1 MKNEQKNW
9 WRTWLS
15 FQLVMVCMLLSGV
28 SATYAAVEQTPD
40 KITVSGNVRDNAG
53 EPLIGATV
61 RVKGQSAGT
70 ITDVDGNY
78 SLKSVPRTGILE
90 FSYVGMQN
98 KEVPVAGKKTIHVML
113 TDDALQLEQVVV
125 IGYGSVK
132 KSDVTGAV
140 ASVKTEALKQIPS
153 NSVEGL
159 LQGRAA
165 GLQVVNASQDPG
177 AGSTVRIRGG
187 SSLRGSNS
195 PLVVV
200 DGFPLGD
207 AGDLKQ
213 INPAD
218 IVNME
223 ILKDASASAIYGSR
237 GANGVIMITTKRA
250 KTGTTTVTVRQQVTI
265 SQFDSEL
272 DLWRDPVMMAS
283 LNNESRINGGLDPLY
298 IGKTSS
304 TGVYY
309 PSIEE
314 LQTTWTTNTRWDDL
328 VFRDTPVSNNTTAT
342 VSSSNDKTNF
352 NLSANYYTDNG
363 MYIKDSYSKGGYNLS
378 IDHNIYDNF
387 KVRFS
392 NILSR
397 GTRNSNGGLAY
408 WRNPIYPVYDD
419 GGDYYLTNASDFG
432 HPMAITDLKK
442 NKSKTLDV
450 ISSGALEWQLL
461 PYLKLTTQLN
471 YKYGTSVSDQY
482 YPKKY
487 TEAGT
492 FSNGQ
497 GQIDNW
503 EGHNL
508 VSETFANFQKAFD
521 KHDIGAMVGYSYE
534 YYMSRSSGQT
544 AKDFVNESLGNENM
558 GAGNPEKNVITNG
571 YSDNKLIS
579 GMLRLNYVYNNK
591 YLLTFTARTDG
602 SSKFG
607 KNNKWAMFPSGAVS
621 WKAHEESFIKN
632 LNVFDELKFRFSY
645 GISGNQ
651 GISPYQTLSR
661 YGTDKYYNDGNWVTT
676 IGPGYVSGW
685 TGPGWIYRVWSGI
698 PNPDLKWETTAQS
711 DFGIDMAF
719 LDRRLRVSFDYY
731 DKQTRDLLRERNL
744 ALSSGYDKMWVND
757 GKIQNRGF
765 EVTVDADII
774 HTKDWKLNGTLI
786 YSRNRNKVLDLG
798 SSLESG
804 LITDP
809 MTGTLFEFSGNNLEQ
824 YRDYTNVL
832 AIGQPV
838 NAFYGYKVNGIV
850 QTLDEGVRAGL
861 SGDYANPGE
870 FKYMNLNGDEEI
882 TEADKAIIG
891 DPNPDFTASLALSL
905 SWKKFDVSIFL
916 NGVFGQDVVN
926 TKAFGEP
933 SNAPFRWTPDNP
945 TNRYPSLRDGRQ
957 VKFSDWWL
965 EDGSFLRVQNLNV
978 GYTFDL
984 PKQSFLS
991 KARLYVNASNLYTFT
1006 KFDGYDPEVGL
1017 DGIYGGG
1024 YPRLRKFT
1032 FGLDL
1037 TF

>member
-1 MKNEQKNW
+1 MKNESKSW
-9 WRTWLS
+9 WHVFLS
-15 FQLVMVCMLLSGV
+15 WQIMALCMFFSNIPV
-28 SATYAAVEQTPD
+28 SYAQSPD
-40 KITVSGNVRDNAG
+40 KITVAG
-53 EPLIGATV
+53 CVKDAAGDFLIGATV
-61 RVKGQSAGT
+61 QVKGISGGT
-70 ITDVDGNY
+70 ITDIDGNY
-78 SLKSVPRTGILE
+78 ILKDVPRTATLV

-98 KEVPVAGKKTIHVML
+98 KEVPVNGKSTINVTL
-113 TDDALQLEQVVV
+113 LDDALQLEQVVV

-132 KSDVTGAV
+132 KSDVTGSV
-140 ASVKTEALKQIPS
+140 TSVKTEALKEIPA

-165 GLQVVNASQDPG
+165 GLQVINSSQDPG
-177 AGSTVRIRGG
+177 AGATVRIRGG
-187 SSLRGSNS
+187 SSLRGSNA

-213 INPAD
+213 INPSD

-250 KTGTTTVTVRQQVTI
+250 KTGTTNITVRQQITL
-265 SQFDSEL
+265 SQFDTKL
-272 DLWRDPVMMAS
+272 DLWRDPVLMAS

-298 IGKTSS
+298 VGKVSS

-309 PSIEE
+309 PSVEE

-342 VSSSNDKTNF
+342 ISSSNDRTVF
-352 NLSANYYTDNG
+352 NLSANFYTDNG
-363 MYIKDSYSKGGYNLS
+363 MYIKDDYTKGGYNLS
-378 IDHNIYDNF
+378 VDHNIYDNF

-397 GTRNSNGGLAY
+397 GVRNANGGLSY
-408 WRNPIYPVYDD
+408 WRNPIYPVYDEN
-419 GGDYYLTNASDFG
+419 GDYYLTNASDFS
-432 HPMAITDLKK
+432 HPMAITDLQK
-442 NKSKTLDV
+442 NETKSLDV
-450 ISSGALEWQLL
+450 ISSVALEWQLF
-461 PYLKLTTQLN
+461 PFLKLTSQLN
-471 YKYGTSVSDQY
+471 YKFGKSVSDRY

-487 TEAGT
+487 TEAGE

-497 GQIDNW
+497 AEIENW

-508 VSETFANFQKAFD
+508 VSETFANFQKKFD

-534 YYMSRSSGQT
+534 YYMSRSSGLT
-544 AKDFVNESLGNENM
+544 GKDFVNEALGNENM
-558 GAGNPEKNVITNG
+558 GAGNPEKNEIWNG
-571 YSDNKLIS
+571 YSDNKLVS
-579 GMLRLNYVYNNK
+579 GMFRLNYVYDNK
-591 YLLTFTARTDG
+591 YLLTLTARADG

-661 YGTDKYYNDGNWVTT
+661 YGTDKYYNDGSWATT

-685 TGPGWIYRVWSGI
+685 TGPGWIYRVWSCI
-698 PNPDLKWETTAQS
+698 PNPDLKWETTAQA

-719 LDRRLRVSFDYY
+719 LNRRLRVSFDYY
-731 DKQTRDLLRERNL
+731 DKQTSDLLRERNL

-765 EVTVDADII
+765 EVTVDADILQ
-774 HTKDWKLNGTLI
+774 TKDWQLSGTLI
-786 YSRNRNKVLDLG
+786 YSRNRNKVKDLG
-798 SSLESG
+798 NTLESG
-804 LITDP
+804 LVTDP
-809 MTGTLFEFSGNNLEQ
+809 MTGMLFEYSGNSLEQ
-824 YRDYTNVL
+824 YRDYTNIL

-838 NAFYGYKVNGIV
+838 NVFYGYKVDGIV
-850 QTLDEGVRAGL
+850 QTLNEGIDAGL

-870 FKYMNLNGDEEI
+870 FKYMNLNGDSEI
-882 TEADKAIIG
+882 SEADKTIIG
-891 DPNPDFTASLALSL
+891 DPNPDFTASLALNL
-905 SWKKFDVSIFL
+905 SWKKFDVSVFL
-916 NGVFGQDVVN
+916 NGVFGQDVLN

-933 SNAPFRWTPDNP
+933 SNSPLRWTPDNP
-945 TNRYPSLRDGRQ
+945 TNKYPSLRDGRQ
-957 VKFSDWWL
+957 VKISDWWI
-965 EDGSFLRVQNLNV
+965 EDGSFLRVQNLNI

-984 PKQSFLS
+984 PKKSFLS
-991 KARLYVNASNLYTFT
+991 KARIYMNASNLYTFT
-1006 KFDGYDPEVGL
+1006 KFKGYDPEVGL
-1017 DGIYGGG
+1017 DGVYSGG
-1024 YPRLRKFT
+1024 YPRLRKWT

>member
-1 MKNEQKNW
+1 MKNESKSW
-9 WRTWLS
+9 WHVFLS
-15 FQLVMVCMLLSGV
+15 WQIMALCMFFSNIPV
-28 SATYAAVEQTPD
+28 SYAQSPD
-40 KITVSGNVRDNAG
+40 KITVAG
-53 EPLIGATV
+53 CVKDAAGDFLIGATV
-61 RVKGQSAGT
+61 QVKGISGGT
-70 ITDVDGNY
+70 ITDIDGNY
-78 SLKSVPRTGILE
+78 ILKDVPRTATLV

-98 KEVPVAGKKTIHVML
+98 KEVPVNGKSTINVTL
-113 TDDALQLEQVVV
+113 LDDALQLEQVVV

-132 KSDVTGAV
+132 KSDVTGSV
-140 ASVKTEALKQIPS
+140 TSVKTEALKEIPA

-165 GLQVVNASQDPG
+165 GLQVINSSQDRG
-177 AGSTVRIRGG
+177 AGATVRISGG
-187 SSLRGSNS
+187 SSLRGSNA

-213 INPAD
+213 INPSD

-250 KTGTTTVTVRQQVTI
+250 KTGTTNITVRQQITL
-265 SQFDSEL
+265 SQFDTKL
-272 DLWRDPVMMAS
+272 DLWRDPVLMAS

-298 IGKTSS
+298 VGKVSS

-309 PSIEE
+309 PSVEE

-342 VSSSNDKTNF
+342 ISSSNDRTVF
-352 NLSANYYTDNG
+352 NLSANFYTDNG
-363 MYIKDSYSKGGYNLS
+363 MYIKDDYTKGGYNLS
-378 IDHNIYDNF
+378 VDHNIYDNF

-397 GTRNSNGGLAY
+397 GVRNANGGLSY
-408 WRNPIYPVYDD
+408 WRNPIYPVYDEN
-419 GGDYYLTNASDFG
+419 GDYYLTNASDFS
-432 HPMAITDLKK
+432 HPMAITDLQK
-442 NKSKTLDV
+442 NETKSLDV
-450 ISSGALEWQLL
+450 ISSVALEWQLF
-461 PYLKLTTQLN
+461 PFLKLTSQLN
-471 YKYGTSVSDQY
+471 YKFGKSVSDRY

-487 TEAGT
+487 TEAGE

-497 GQIDNW
+497 AEIENW

-508 VSETFANFQKAFD
+508 VSETFANFQKKFD

-534 YYMSRSSGQT
+534 YYMSRSSGLT
-544 AKDFVNESLGNENM
+544 GKDFVNEALGNENM
-558 GAGNPEKNVITNG
+558 GAGNPEKNEIWNG
-571 YSDNKLIS
+571 YSDNKLVS
-579 GMLRLNYVYNNK
+579 GMFRLNYVYDNK
-591 YLLTFTARTDG
+591 YLLTLTARADG

-661 YGTDKYYNDGNWVTT
+661 YGTDKYYNDGSWATT

-698 PNPDLKWETTAQS
+698 PNPDLKWETTAQA

-719 LDRRLRVSFDYY
+719 LNRRLRVSFDYY
-731 DKQTRDLLRERNL
+731 DKQTSDLLRERNL

-765 EVTVDADII
+765 EVTVDADILQ
-774 HTKDWKLNGTLI
+774 TKDWQLSGTLI
-786 YSRNRNKVLDLG
+786 YSRNRNKVKDLG
-798 SSLESG
+798 NTLESG
-804 LITDP
+804 LVTDP
-809 MTGTLFEFSGNNLEQ
+809 MTGMLFEYSGNSLEQ
-824 YRDYTNVL
+824 YRDYTNIL

-838 NAFYGYKVNGIV
+838 NVFYGYKVDGIV
-850 QTLDEGVRAGL
+850 QTLNEGIDAGL

-870 FKYMNLNGDEEI
+870 FKYMNLNGDSEI
-882 TEADKAIIG
+882 SEADKTIIG
-891 DPNPDFTASLALSL
+891 DPNPDFTASLALNL
-905 SWKKFDVSIFL
+905 SWKKFDVSVFL
-916 NGVFGQDVVN
+916 NGVFGQDVLN

-933 SNAPFRWTPDNP
+933 SNSPLRWTPDNP
-945 TNRYPSLRDGRQ
+945 TNKYPSLRDGRQ
-957 VKFSDWWL
+957 VKISDWWI
-965 EDGSFLRVQNLNV
+965 EDGSFLRVQNLNI

-984 PKQSFLS
+984 PKKSFLS
-991 KARLYVNASNLYTFT
+991 KARIYMNASNLYTFT
-1006 KFDGYDPEVGL
+1006 KFKGYDPEVGL
-1017 DGIYGGG
+1017 DGVYSGG
-1024 YPRLRKFT
+1024 YPRLRKWT

>member
-1 MKNEQKNW
+1 MKNESKSW
-9 WRTWLS
+9 WHVFLS
-15 FQLVMVCMLLSGV
+15 WQIVALCMFFSNIPV
-28 SATYAAVEQTPD
+28 SYAQSPD
-40 KITVSGNVRDNAG
+40 KITVAG
-53 EPLIGATV
+53 CVKDAAGDFLIGATV
-61 RVKGQSAGT
+61 QVKGISGGT
-70 ITDVDGNY
+70 ITDIDGNY
-78 SLKSVPRTGILE
+78 ILKDVPRTATLV

-98 KEVPVAGKKTIHVML
+98 KEVPVNGKSTINVTL
-113 TDDALQLEQVVV
+113 LDDALQLEQVVV

-132 KSDVTGAV
+132 KSDVTGSV
-140 ASVKTEALKQIPS
+140 TSVKTEALKEIPA

-165 GLQVVNASQDPG
+165 GLQVINSSQDPG
-177 AGSTVRIRGG
+177 AGATVRIRGG
-187 SSLRGSNS
+187 SSLRGSNA

-213 INPAD
+213 INPSD

-250 KTGTTTVTVRQQVTI
+250 KTGTTNITVRQQITL
-265 SQFDSEL
+265 SQFDTKL
-272 DLWRDPVMMAS
+272 DLWRDPVLMAS

-298 IGKTSS
+298 VGKVSS

-309 PSIEE
+309 PSVEE

-342 VSSSNDKTNF
+342 ISSSNDRTVF
-352 NLSANYYTDNG
+352 NLSANFYTDNG
-363 MYIKDSYSKGGYNLS
+363 MYIKDDYTKGGYNLS
-378 IDHNIYDNF
+378 VDHNIYDNF

-397 GTRNSNGGLAY
+397 GVRNANGGLAY
-408 WRNPIYPVYDD
+408 WRNPIYPVYDEN
-419 GGDYYLTNASDFG
+419 GDYYLTNASDFS
-432 HPMAITDLKK
+432 HPMAITDLQK
-442 NKSKTLDV
+442 NETKSLDV
-450 ISSGALEWQLL
+450 ISSVALEWQLF
-461 PYLKLTTQLN
+461 PFLKLTSQLN
-471 YKYGTSVSDQY
+471 YKFGKSVSDRY

-487 TEAGT
+487 TEAGE

-497 GQIDNW
+497 AEIENW

-508 VSETFANFQKAFD
+508 VSETFANFQKKFD

-534 YYMSRSSGQT
+534 YYMSRSSGLT
-544 AKDFVNESLGNENM
+544 GKDFVNEALGNENM
-558 GAGNPEKNVITNG
+558 GAGNPEKNEIWNG
-571 YSDNKLIS
+571 YSDNKLVS
-579 GMLRLNYVYNNK
+579 GMFRLNYVYDNK
-591 YLLTFTARTDG
+591 YLLTLTARADG

-661 YGTDKYYNDGNWVTT
+661 YGTDKYYNDGSWATT

-698 PNPDLKWETTAQS
+698 PNPDLKWETTAQA

-719 LDRRLRVSFDYY
+719 LNRRLRVSFDYY
-731 DKQTRDLLRERNL
+731 DKQTSDLLRERNL

-765 EVTVDADII
+765 EVTVDADILQ
-774 HTKDWKLNGTLI
+774 TKDWQLSGTLI
-786 YSRNRNKVLDLG
+786 YSRNRNKVKDLG
-798 SSLESG
+798 NTLESG
-804 LITDP
+804 LVTDP
-809 MTGTLFEFSGNNLEQ
+809 MTGMLFEYSGNSLEQ
-824 YRDYTNVL
+824 YRDYTNIL

-838 NAFYGYKVNGIV
+838 NVFYGYKVDGIV
-850 QTLDEGVRAGL
+850 QTLNEGIDAGL

-870 FKYMNLNGDEEI
+870 FKYMNLNGDSEI
-882 TEADKAIIG
+882 SEADKTIIG
-891 DPNPDFTASLALSL
+891 DPNPDFTASLALNL
-905 SWKKFDVSIFL
+905 SWKKFDVSVFL
-916 NGVFGQDVVN
+916 NGVFGQDVLN

-933 SNAPFRWTPDNP
+933 SNSPLRWTPDNP
-945 TNRYPSLRDGRQ
+945 TNKYPSLRDGRQ
-957 VKFSDWWL
+957 VKISDWWI
-965 EDGSFLRVQNLNV
+965 EDGSFLRVQNLNI

-984 PKQSFLS
+984 PKKSFLS
-991 KARLYVNASNLYTFT
+991 KARIYMNASNLYTFT
-1006 KFDGYDPEVGL
+1006 KFKGYDPEVGL
-1017 DGIYGGG
+1017 NGVYSGG
-1024 YPRLRKFT
+1024 YPRLRKWT

>member
-1 MKNEQKNW
+1 MKNESKSW
-9 WRTWLS
+9 WHVFLS
-15 FQLVMVCMLLSGV
+15 WQIMALCMFFSNIPV
-28 SATYAAVEQTPD
+28 SYAQSPD
-40 KITVSGNVRDNAG
+40 KITVAG
-53 EPLIGATV
+53 CVKDAAGDFLIGATV
-61 RVKGQSAGT
+61 QVKGISGGT
-70 ITDVDGNY
+70 ITDIDGNY
-78 SLKSVPRTGILE
+78 ILKDVPRTATLV

-98 KEVPVAGKKTIHVML
+98 KEVPVNGKSTINVTL
-113 TDDALQLEQVVV
+113 LDDALQLEQVVV

-132 KSDVTGAV
+132 KSDVTGSV
-140 ASVKTEALKQIPS
+140 TSVKTEALKEIPA

-165 GLQVVNASQDPG
+165 GLQVINSSQDPG
-177 AGSTVRIRGG
+177 AGATVRIRGG
-187 SSLRGSNS
+187 SSLRGSNA

-213 INPAD
+213 INPSD

-250 KTGTTTVTVRQQVTI
+250 KTGTTNITVRQQITL
-265 SQFDSEL
+265 SQFDTKL
-272 DLWRDPVMMAS
+272 DLWRDPVLMAS

-298 IGKTSS
+298 VGKVSS

-309 PSIEE
+309 PSVEE

-342 VSSSNDKTNF
+342 ISSSNDRTVF
-352 NLSANYYTDNG
+352 NLSANFYTDNG
-363 MYIKDSYSKGGYNLS
+363 MYIKDDYTKGGYNLS
-378 IDHNIYDNF
+378 VDHNIYDNF

-397 GTRNSNGGLAY
+397 GVRNANGGLSY
-408 WRNPIYPVYDD
+408 WRNPIYPVYDEN
-419 GGDYYLTNASDFG
+419 GDYYLTNASDFS
-432 HPMAITDLKK
+432 HPMAITDLQK
-442 NKSKTLDV
+442 NETKSLDV
-450 ISSGALEWQLL
+450 ISSVALEWQLF
-461 PYLKLTTQLN
+461 PFLKLTSQLN
-471 YKYGTSVSDQY
+471 YKFGKSVSDRY

-487 TEAGT
+487 TEAGE

-497 GQIDNW
+497 AEIENW

-508 VSETFANFQKAFD
+508 VSETFANFQKKFD

-534 YYMSRSSGQT
+534 YYMSRSSGLT
-544 AKDFVNESLGNENM
+544 GKDFVNEALGNENM
-558 GAGNPEKNVITNG
+558 GAGNPEKNEIWNG
-571 YSDNKLIS
+571 YSDNKLVS
-579 GMLRLNYVYNNK
+579 GMFRLNYVYDNK
-591 YLLTFTARTDG
+591 YLLTLTARADG

-661 YGTDKYYNDGNWVTT
+661 YGTDKYYNDGSWATT

-698 PNPDLKWETTAQS
+698 PNPDLKWETTAQA

-719 LDRRLRVSFDYY
+719 LNHRLRVSFDYY
-731 DKQTRDLLRERNL
+731 DKQTSDLLRERNL

-765 EVTVDADII
+765 EVTVDADILQ
-774 HTKDWKLNGTLI
+774 TKDWQLSGTLI
-786 YSRNRNKVLDLG
+786 YSRNRNKVKDLG
-798 SSLESG
+798 NTLESG
-804 LITDP
+804 LVTDP
-809 MTGTLFEFSGNNLEQ
+809 MTGMLFEYSGNSLEQ
-824 YRDYTNVL
+824 YRDYTNIL

-838 NAFYGYKVNGIV
+838 NVFYGYKVDGIV
-850 QTLDEGVRAGL
+850 QTLNEGIDAGL

-870 FKYMNLNGDEEI
+870 FKYMNLNGDSEI
-882 TEADKAIIG
+882 SEADKTIIG
-891 DPNPDFTASLALSL
+891 DPNPDFTASLALNL
-905 SWKKFDVSIFL
+905 SWKKFDVSVFL
-916 NGVFGQDVVN
+916 NGVFGQDVLN

-933 SNAPFRWTPDNP
+933 SNSPLRWTPDNP
-945 TNRYPSLRDGRQ
+945 TNKYPSLRDGRQ
-957 VKFSDWWL
+957 VKISDWWI
-965 EDGSFLRVQNLNV
+965 EDGSFLRVQNLNI

-984 PKQSFLS
+984 PKKSFLS
-991 KARLYVNASNLYTFT
+991 KARIYMNASNLYTFT
-1006 KFDGYDPEVGL
+1006 KFKGYDPEVGL
-1017 DGIYGGG
+1017 DGVYSGG
-1024 YPRLRKFT
+1024 YPRLRKWT